1 MAQPDPLRAL
11 SREPVSLTVAGHPLV
26 FPWRPAID
34 WIEVIRHD
42 PGRLVAELA
51 EDSGELV
58 IAMALGDV
66 AWNEVEAASRELLSA
81 ETGDKWW
88 TVLKLVYS
96 SASGGVL
103 GELTLS
109 GVDPARVSLGQW
121 CAAVYRVLTR
131 NAEDKDRMR
140 IDFELELPPPGYES
154 SWDDGNDYNAMVE
167 MARQYGQ
174 TDV

>member
-1 MAQPDPLRAL
+1 MAANDPLRSL
-11 SREPVSLTVAGHPLV
+11 SREALSLTVAGYPLTI
-26 FPWRPAID
+26 PWHPAID

-51 EDSGELV
+51 ENGSELV
-58 IAMALGDV
+58 IAMALG
-66 AWNEVEAASRELLSA
+66 EVPWRTVQEASQQLLSD

-96 SASGGVL
+96 SAQGGVL

-109 GVDPARVSLGQW
+109 GIDPARVSLGQW

-131 NAEDKDRMR
+131 NAEDKDKLR
-140 IDFELELPPPGYES
+140 IDFELEMPPPGYEDA
-154 SWDDGNDYNAMVE
+154 WDDGNSYEAMVAL
-167 MARQYGQ
+167 AREYGQ

>member
-1 MAQPDPLRAL
+1 MAANDPLRSL
-11 SREPVSLTVAGHPLV
+11 SREPVTLTVAGHALT
-26 FPWRPAID
+26 FPWHPAAD

-51 EDSGELV
+51 EDSGDLV
-58 IAMALGDV
+58 IALATGAVSWQAVQEASQKLLGD
-66 AWNEVEAASRELLSA
+66 

-96 SASGGVL
+96 SAQGGVL

-131 NAEDKDRMR
+131 NAEDKDRLR
-140 IDFELELPPPGYES
+140 IDFELELPPPGYEDA
-154 SWDDGNDYNAMVE
+154 WDDGNSYDEMVKL
-167 MARQYGQ
+167 AREYGQ

>member
-1 MAQPDPLRAL
+1 MAANDPLRAL
-11 SREPVSLTVAGHPLV
+11 SREPLSLTVAGYPLV
-26 FPWRPAID
+26 FPWHPALD

-42 PGRLVAELA
+42 PGRLAAELA
-51 EDSGELV
+51 EDSGDLV

-66 AWNEVEAASRELLSA
+66 AWRTVEAASHELLSA

-96 SASGGVL
+96 SAQGGVL

-131 NAEDKDRMR
+131 NAEDKDRLR
-140 IDFELELPPPGYES
+140 IDFELELPPPGYEDA
-154 SWDDGNDYNAMVE
+154 WDDGNDYDSMVAL
-167 MARQYGQ
+167 AREYGQ
-174 TDV
+174 SDV

>member
-1 MAQPDPLRAL
+1 MAANDPLRAL
-11 SREPVSLTVAGHPLV
+11 SRQPVSLTVAGHPLTI
-26 FPWRPAID
+26 PWHPAAD
-34 WIEVIRHD
+34 WIEVIRQD
-42 PGRLVAELA
+42 PGRLVPELA
-51 EDSGELV
+51 EDSGDLV
-58 IAMALGDV
+58 IAMALG
-66 AWNEVEAASRELLSA
+66 EVPWSAVQEASQQLLGD

-96 SASGGVL
+96 SAQGGVL

-131 NAEDKDRMR
+131 NAEDKDRLR
-140 IDFELELPPPGYES
+140 IDFELELPPPGYEDA
-154 SWDDGNDYNAMVE
+154 WDDGNDYEAMVAL
-167 MARQYGQ
+167 AREYGQ